1 VLVGADAVLG
11 GVGTWAA
18 LTALAHLST
27 AGPAYLRLAPGYEA
41 AKRIGEIHFDLV
53 EYAVLSFVGL
63 ILLAPLAFAVRRA
76 WPAARVAAWIVGI
89 VETIGSL
96 IVLAGGPDELVSPDG
111 IESPA
116 VGTALENL
124 LPGWYLGAT
133 GVLTAGRTGPD
144 RGVLRDVVSHQR
156 RRLLRKRFAAG
167 SGGPV
172 APRGAAGRMTLT
184 VH

>member
-1 VLVGADAVLG
+1 MLIGADAALG

-18 LTALAHLST
+18 LTALAHLSA
-27 AGPAYLRLAPGYEA
+27 AGPAYLRLAPEYDPA
-41 AKRIGEIHFDLV
+41 RRIGEIHLDLV
-53 EYAVLSFVGL
+53 EYAVVSFVGL

-76 WPAARVAAWIVGI
+76 WPAARVAAWTAGI

-133 GVLTAGRTGPD
+133 SVLTAAELALTVAFCVMLFRT
-144 RGVLRDVVSHQR
+144 S
-156 RRLLRKRFAAG
+156 AADFYG
-167 SGGPV
+167 SGSPQGPEGLWRR
-172 APRGAAGRMTLT
+172 ASRPDG
-184 VH
+184 